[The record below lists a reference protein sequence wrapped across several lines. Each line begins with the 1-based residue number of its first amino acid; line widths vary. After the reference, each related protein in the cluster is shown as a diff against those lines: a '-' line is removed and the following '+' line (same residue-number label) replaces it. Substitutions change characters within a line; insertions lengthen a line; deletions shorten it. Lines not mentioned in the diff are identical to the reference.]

1 MKKKYLILFIL
12 SLIIYLYI
20 NSIVFAQNSTTKSAE
35 TDKEEIQNSI
45 REKVQEKIKNIESNP
60 KAYFGVV
67 TDISDTTI
75 QLKGESDEILLVSV
89 DTQTTKFIQVNQ
101 ASKAIKY
108 SDLAIGDYLIAMG
121 FKNGNEVLEAKR
133 ILVTQPLEKPQRDI
147 IFGKIESINKK
158 TIVIKSFQG
167 TEYNLEFPKKW
178 QGPEIKELENEMQ
191 VIAVYLIEEDKN
203 IIRTIQIISQPTPTP
218 TPEED
223 EE

>member
-133 ILVTQPLEKPQRDI
+133 ILVTQPLEKPKQEI
-147 IFGKIESINKK
+147 IYGKVQSIAKK
-158 TIVIKSFQG
+158 SVSIKSSQE
-167 TEYNLEFPKKW
+167 TEYQIEFPKKW
-178 QGPEIKELENEMQ
+178 KGPEIEELENDMS
-191 VIAVYLIEEDKN
+191 VIAVYLTEEEKN